1 MRSRSKA
8 REAVLQALYQM
19 DVTGAARDDCAER
32 VARGEDDGEEL
43 TGAAYAYFKTLFY
56 AITERRDELDK
67 MIELFSNN
75 WSVGRMT
82 VVDRNVLRLAAHE
95 LSRPDEIPFKVVIDE
110 AVELAKRFGTEDSS
124 AFVNGILDKLA
135 REKNG
140 EGRSAS

>member
-56 AITERRDELDK
+56 AITEHQDELDK
-67 MIELFSNN
+67 TIELFSNN

-95 LSRPDEIPFKVVIDE
+95 LGSSDEIPFKVVIDE
-110 AVELAKRFGTEDSS
+110 AVELAKRFGTEESS

-135 REKNG
+135 REKSG
-140 EGRSAS
+140 EGRSVG